1 VQDLRPGVVVK
12 GRLPGN
18 TPIMRVILIA
28 LSVSLGCSSTQRP
41 DGGKGLLTTEAT
53 VPDLEAPDH
62 RGTEVALRD
71 GRPSLVFFY
80 PKNNTP
86 GCTREA
92 CAFRDVWQK
101 FEAAGV
107 RVIGVSS
114 DSAES
119 HRNFAQKHGLPF
131 SLIADQERRWA
142 TNFGVGQIFGM
153 SKRVS
158 FLIGPNGR
166 VRKVYPDID
175 PGLHAN
181 EVLSDARALGVTVD
195 R

>member
-1 VQDLRPGVVVK
+1 
-12 GRLPGN
+12 
-18 TPIMRVILIA
+18 MRVILIA
-28 LSVSLGCSSTQRP
+28 LVASLGCSATQRP
-41 DGGKGLLTTEAT
+41 DGGKGLLTTGAT
-53 VPDLEAPDH
+53 VPDLKAPDH
-62 RGTEVALRD
+62 RGAGVSLRD

-92 CAFRDVWQK
+92 CAFRDVWQR

-119 HRNFAQKHGLPF
+119 HREFAEKHALPF
-131 SLIADQERRWA
+131 SLIADEERHWA
-142 TNFGVGQIFGM
+142 AGFGVGGIFGM

-166 VRKVYPDID
+166 VHKVYPEID
-175 PGLHAN
+175 PGVHAS
-181 EVLSDARALGVTVD
+181 EVLGDARVLGLTEKP
-195 R
+195 